1 MQVYEKLEMN
11 PLLIGK
17 GENLLYTSKILA
29 NHFYTLKFCLLLF
42 IPKNLILSLHAPHIS
57 WPPNFYKNDHFYSL
71 DKHKK
76 LWIVLL
82 RM

>member
-29 NHFYTLKFCLLLF
+29 NHFYTLKFYLLLF

-57 WPPNFYKNDHFYSL
+57 
-71 DKHKK
+71 
-76 LWIVLL
+76 
-82 RM
+82 